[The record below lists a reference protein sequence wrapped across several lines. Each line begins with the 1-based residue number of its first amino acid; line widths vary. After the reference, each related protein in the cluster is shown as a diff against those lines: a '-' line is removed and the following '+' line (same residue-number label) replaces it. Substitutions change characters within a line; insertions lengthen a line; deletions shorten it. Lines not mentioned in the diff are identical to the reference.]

1 MKKILLGLIGL
12 VLLTASA
19 FFCYVI
25 VYIAAAVVA
34 PALQQGTLNVETSSR
49 ILNIVWEGNEI
60 YLLLTAYVLLAAA
73 CGYGSI
79 RLFRKAILR

>member
-1 MKKILLGLIGL
+1 MKRILLGLIGL

-19 FFCYVI
+19 FFCYVV
-25 VYIAAAVVA
+25 VYIAAADVA

-60 YLLLTAYVLLAAA
+60 YLLLAAYLLLATA

-79 RLFRKAILR
+79 RLFRKATLR